1 MTEKP
6 LMSDSYN
13 QKGLWWKITIS
24 CLLLIGVGAINGLWT
39 QMDYKDWYASLNK
52 PFFSPPPSQVVGMI
66 WTVMYI
72 TMGVSVGLIW
82 QTAKKS
88 SNAEQA
94 SCAKNTIVL
103 FVIQIVVNMI
113 VPIFFFA
120 FHNLYLLFISVIIN
134 LILVIILIKRFYNI
148 RKTSAIILIP
158 YLLWLVYATFLDAGL
173 LWLNNFVF

>member
-72 TMGVSVGLIW
+72 TMGISIGIIW
-82 QTAKKS
+82 QIRQKS
-88 SNAEQA
+88 NNAEQA
-94 SCAKNTIVL
+94 ARAKSGIRL
-103 FVIQIVVNMI
+103 FVVQIVVNMI

-120 FHNLYLLFISVIIN
+120 FHNLYLLLFSVIIN
-134 LILVIILIKRFYNI
+134 LILVIILIKRFNNI
-148 RKTSAIILIP
+148 HKTTAIILIP
-158 YLLWLVYATFLDAGL
+158 YLLWLIYATILDAGL
-173 LWLNNFVF
+173 LWLNSFI